1 MGLSDAAR
9 ACILTAAFTV
19 NVSRASAPPAAVGFL
34 SSFSYMRVLGSA
46 GPAIAGV
53 HRGRGCVVARADA
66 LPREQEDPARLLRPP
81 LQHLR

>member
-19 NVSRASAPPAAVGFL
+19 NVSGLLLPHHLLVFRRRLLTS
-34 SSFSYMRVLGSA
+34 SA
-46 GPAIAGV
+46 GPAVAGV
-53 HRGRGCVVARADA
+53 HRRRDCVVARADA
-66 LPREQEDPARLLRPP
+66 LPREQEDPARLLCPP